1 MVFLAN
7 SDSALQ
13 KSEYLFSFNHVEVPD
28 LAAFE
33 SLGFPLK
40 QTVRVSLTDNQ
51 KEEESKEK
59 DMQAQLWGSQTE
71 Q

>member
-13 KSEYLFSFNHVEVPD
+13 KSEYLFSFNHVLVPD